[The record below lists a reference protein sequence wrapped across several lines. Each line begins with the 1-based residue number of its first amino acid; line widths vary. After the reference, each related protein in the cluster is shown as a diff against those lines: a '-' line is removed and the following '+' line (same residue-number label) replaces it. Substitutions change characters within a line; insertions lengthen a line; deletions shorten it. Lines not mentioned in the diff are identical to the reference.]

1 MYDLAIGDSVAADTG
16 PWFGDCRTPE
26 AACDRSVNLTP
37 EGAQDG
43 LYPEN
48 IVINSAPVTAVCPGT
63 VDPNETAA
71 CDGEPPYF
79 VAATVGLPGDYSA
92 PDLLQFNSW
101 ESAFTSC
108 WIGDLEDA
116 AECSVEEPGPGTAL
130 SYYYGLSPLSA
141 VVLGPGE
148 RRQFTQFFAMSQ
160 TGCPSVIRDGLDPS
174 LDSYRGPY

>member
-1 MYDLAIGDSVAADTG
+1 MPARAVTSPSPI
-16 PWFGDCRTPE
+16 
-26 AACDRSVNLTP
+26 
-37 EGAQDG
+37 
-43 LYPEN
+43 
-48 IVINSAPVTAVCPGT
+48 SA

-101 ESAFTSC
+101 ESAYTSC
-108 WIGDLEDA
+108 WIGDLDDA

-130 SYYYGLSPLSA
+130 SYYYGLSPLSE

-148 RRQFTQFFAMSQ
+148 RKLESKVHTRRINALHHS
-160 TGCPSVIRDGLDPS
+160 RDQ
-174 LDSYRGPY
+174 RWRWCNRR